1 MKAIL
6 LAAGLGTRLRPI
18 TNEIPKCLVP
28 INNKP
33 LLSYW
38 LEKLVRLGV
47 EEILINTHYFA
58 GKVEE
63 FINDSPYKERV
74 NLVREKNLL
83 GTGGTLITNS
93 DFWKDDTTLIIHAD
107 NYCEDSLEALVKAHE
122 ARPAKSDATL
132 LLFETPTP
140 SQCGI
145 VELDH
150 RSVITAFHEK
160 VPNPPSNLASGALF
174 IFSDKVY
181 KKHLTSFVKNHF
193 YEISIDIVP
202 LLINHLY
209 SYKTSMPY
217 IDIGTP
223 SAYQYVQSLFND
235 NYNESL

>member
-28 INNKP
+28 INDRP

-38 LEKLVRLGV
+38 LEKLVSLGV
-47 EEILINTHYFA
+47 EEILINTHYFTD
-58 GKVEE
+58 KVEE
-63 FINDSPYKERV
+63 FIKNSPYKEKV
-74 NLVREKNLL
+74 TLVKEEKLL

-107 NYCEDSLEALVKAHE
+107 NYCSDSLEALVKAHE
-122 ARPAKSDATL
+122 TRPKNCDATL

-150 RSVITAFHEK
+150 QRVISAFHEK

-174 IFSDKVY
+174 IFSDKVHEKY
-181 KKHLTSFVKNHF
+181 LKSFAKSHF

-209 SYKTSMPY
+209 TYKTSMPY

-223 SAYQYVQSLFND
+223 SAYRYVQSLFSDKN
-235 NYNESL
+235 NEPI